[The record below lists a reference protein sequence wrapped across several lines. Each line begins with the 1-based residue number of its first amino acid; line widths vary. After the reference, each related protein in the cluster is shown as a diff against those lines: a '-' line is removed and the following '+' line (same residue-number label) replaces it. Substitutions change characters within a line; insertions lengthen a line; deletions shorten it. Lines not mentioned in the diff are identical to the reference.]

1 MTLHIKHMV
10 SIRCKMIVKAV
21 LEKLGLHYIHVGLG
35 EIEMATP
42 ISMEQ
47 REQLRSAL
55 LTCGLELIE
64 DKKSILVEKIK
75 IEIVEMVHYNETPLR
90 INFSAVL
97 AQKLHYHYSYLSNV
111 FSEVA
116 GTTIERFVI
125 AHKIERVKQLI
136 SYDELN
142 MTEIAILMNYSSVAH
157 LCNQFKKA
165 TGLTPSNFKKLHYK
179 SLYGLDE
186 INHYPE
192 LSQN

>member
-1 MTLHIKHMV
+1 MTLHIKYMV
-10 SIRCKMIVKAV
+10 SVRCKMIVKSV
-21 LEKLGLHYIHVGLG
+21 LKKLRLHYVHVGLG
-35 EIEMATP
+35 DIEMAAD

-47 REQLRSAL
+47 REELKSAL
-55 LTCGLELIE
+55 QKCGLELLE

-75 IEIVEMVHYNETPLR
+75 NEIVEMVHYSETPLT

-97 AQKLHYHYSYLSNV
+97 AQKLHYHYTYLSNV
-111 FSEVA
+111 FSEIA

-125 AHKIERVKQLI
+125 AHKIERVKHLI

-165 TGLTPSNFKKLHYK
+165 TGLTPSDFKKLHYK
-179 SLYGLDE
+179 CLYGLDE
-186 INHYPE
+186 INNYPE